1 VNKLINGKMYLI
13 DMIAGGNKKFIQM
26 SIAGSLRFP

>member
-13 DMIAGGNKKFIQM
+13 DMIAGGNEKFIQM
-26 SIAGSLRFP
+26 SIAGSLRYP